1 MSRALTPNP
10 LPIRIVAY
18 WEKRLYLPP
27 DSSDLL
33 KEESEYFIEDE
44 EIILGIEITY
54 KSLVQISIVLHK
66 IMSEIVYFLVIQIAI
81 WIYSTLKYIRGLEG
95 TPMLP

>member
-44 EIILGIEITY
+44 EIILGIEIT
-54 KSLVQISIVLHK
+54 
-66 IMSEIVYFLVIQIAI
+66 
-81 WIYSTLKYIRGLEG
+81 
-95 TPMLP
+95 